1 MAGNINPAEIQD
13 YYSETQ
19 SLRHERSTPSV
30 KDTFYC
36 TPSGTLPL
44 DNCLRISFQCG
55 LPEELFASIGC
66 VPARQYF

>member
-30 KDTFYC
+30 KDNFLLYPIWYS
-36 TPSGTLPL
+36 TPRQLL
-44 DNCLRISFQCG
+44 AH
-55 LPEELFASIGC
+55 LFS
-66 VPARQYF
+66 VWSS